1 MSRNG
6 LVALMAAL
14 PLVLGGTLA
23 AAAQD
28 NAQDTVIGQEEYA
41 ISCSVCHGT
50 DGTGHGEFAK
60 VLKVAPAD
68 LTQLSK
74 NNDGA
79 FPLQQV
85 YDTIDGRRMVTG
97 HGERDMP
104 IWGVRYSAEAE
115 RDFGP
120 YGGEYG
126 PYGNDLAVRARILEL
141 VYYIQS
147 IQKP

>member
-1 MSRNG
+1 MSTRR
-6 LVALMAAL
+6 LAALMMTL
-14 PLVLGGTLA
+14 PFVLAGGA
-23 AAAQD
+23 IA
-28 NAQDTVIGQEEYA
+28 NAQDKVIGQDEYA
-41 ISCSVCHGT
+41 VSCAICHGT

-60 VLKVAPAD
+60 VLTVAPAD

-74 NNDGA
+74 ANDGV

-85 YDTIDGRRMVTG
+85 YDTIDGRRVVSG
-97 HGERDMP
+97 HGQRDMP

-115 RDFGP
+115 RDLGP

-126 PYGNDLAVRARILEL
+126 PLGNELAVRARILEL